1 MVEVK
6 GKSLIPTHSGLH
18 VLLVNKSRYWQWLT
32 LNKREYI
39 VVIQRKEGSNDH
51 NEHVILGGALVVEV
65 KGKIT
70 HTLGDAH
77 CLTD

>member
-1 MVEVK
+1 MEVK
-6 GKSLIPTHSGLH
+6 FDPNTDTGSGLH
-18 VLLVNKSRYWQWLT
+18 VLLVNK
-32 LNKREYI
+32 REYI
-39 VVIQRKEGSNDH
+39 VVIERKEGRNDH
-51 NEHVILGGALVVEV
+51 NEHVILGGALVMEA